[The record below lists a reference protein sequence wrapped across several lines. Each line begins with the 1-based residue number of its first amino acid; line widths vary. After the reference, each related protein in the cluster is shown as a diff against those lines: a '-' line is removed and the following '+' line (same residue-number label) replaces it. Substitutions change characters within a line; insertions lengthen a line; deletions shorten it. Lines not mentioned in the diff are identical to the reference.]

1 MMGWALG
8 VLIAL
13 IFANALFAASEIALI
28 SLNDYKIKK
37 MAESGNKKA
46 RLIDSMLSQPSQFLA
61 TIQIG
66 ITLAGFLASAFAA
79 DSFADKLSLY
89 VQGTNLPLSPGVVQI
104 TSLVSITLLL
114 SYFTLVFG
122 ELVPKRLA
130 LQKPEP
136 IAMAMVYPLRVL
148 AILASPLVTILSW
161 STNAVIRLFGI
172 DPHQPVPEETEE
184 EIRLMLEAGKEKGTI
199 EDMEQFIIT
208 RAFEFND
215 KMVEDIMV
223 HRTDIIAIPADASL
237 DDIVRLVMLHPFTKF
252 PVYQK
257 DADHMIGTIHVKDLF
272 RYREK
277 PAEPAFDIRHI
288 MRAPHFVFEKRGI
301 DDVFL
306 DMQKSRNHLAIVLD
320 EYGGT
325 AGLLTL
331 EDLLEELVG
340 DIQSEDKPPSNPT

>member
-46 RLIDSMLSQPSQFLA
+46 QLIDTMLAQPSQFLA

-79 DSFADKLSLY
+79 DSFADELSLY
-89 VQGTNLPLSPGVVQI
+89 VQGTSLAVSPGIVQI
-104 TSLVSITLLL
+104 TSLIFITLLL

-130 LQKPEP
+130 LQKPQP
-136 IAMAMVYPLRVL
+136 IAMALIYPLRVL
-148 AILASPLVTILSW
+148 AILTRPFVAILSW

-172 DPHQPVPEETEE
+172 DPHKPVPEETEE

-215 KMVEDIMV
+215 KAVEDIMV
-223 HRTDIIAIPADASL
+223 HRTDIIAISIGDSL
-237 DDIVRLVMLHPFTKF
+237 AKVVQLVTDYPFSKF
-252 PVYQK
+252 PIYEQ
-257 DADHMIGTIHVKDLF
+257 DTDHMIGTLHIKDLV
-272 RYREK
+272 RYRET
-277 PAEPAFDIRHI
+277 PQQQAFDIRQI

-301 DDVFL
+301 DEVFL
-306 DMQKSRNHLAIVLD
+306 EMQKSHNHLAIVLD

-325 AGLLTL
+325 AGLITL

-340 DIQSEDKPPSNPT
+340 DIQSEDKPSV

>member
-1 MMGWALG
+1 MGWALG
-8 VLIAL
+8 VLSAL

-46 RLIDSMLSQPSQFLA
+46 QLIDAMLSQPSQFLA

-79 DSFADKLSLY
+79 DSFADELSLY
-89 VQGTNLPLSPGVVQI
+89 VQGTALPVSPGIVQI
-104 TSLVSITLLL
+104 TSLIFITLLL

-130 LQKPEP
+130 LQKPQP
-136 IAMAMVYPLRVL
+136 IAMAMIYPLRAIAVL
-148 AILASPLVTILSW
+148 TSPFVTILSW
-161 STNAVIRLFGI
+161 STNGVIRLFGI

-215 KMVEDIMV
+215 KAIGDIMV
-223 HRTDIIAIPADASL
+223 HRTDIIAISVDDSL
-237 DDIVRLVMLHPFTKF
+237 DDIVSLATLHPFSKF
-252 PVYQK
+252 PVYQ
-257 DADHMIGTIHVKDLF
+257 DNRDQMIGSIHLKDLF
-272 RYREK
+272 RYRENPPK
-277 PAEPAFDIRHI
+277 PVFDIRQI
-288 MRAPHFVFEKRGI
+288 MRAPHFVFERRKI
-301 DDVFL
+301 DEVFL
-306 DMQKSRNHLAIVLD
+306 EMQKSHNHLAIVLD

-325 AGLLTL
+325 AGLITL

-340 DIQSEDKPPSNPT
+340 DIQSEDKPST